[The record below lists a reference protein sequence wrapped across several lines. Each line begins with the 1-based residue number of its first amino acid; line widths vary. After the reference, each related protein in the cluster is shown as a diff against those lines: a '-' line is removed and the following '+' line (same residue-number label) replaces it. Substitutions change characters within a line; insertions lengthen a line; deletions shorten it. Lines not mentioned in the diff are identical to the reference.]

1 MEITNKL
8 SGAAMNKGSGS
19 YKTYIVS
26 LMQVCSLLC
35 VALLLP
41 RFFFNQSK
49 IFAKKIS
56 YQSEQT
62 FKLGIENLSSQFIKS
77 LQGNSKDHYTVG
89 VITNHTGVDQKG
101 KRTIDILLSKGLPVK
116 KILVPEDDFIAYK
129 KGVNWQMFDEQ
140 THLPIALLPH
150 IDSLKKSKE
159 YNFTGID
166 VIFFDLQ
173 DTGICPNTYLLTL
186 AKTLQSAC
194 TQHKTVVVLDR
205 PNLLGSSMEGMIT
218 QTAQIDNGLISL
230 PMRHGMTLGELAQH
244 FNKHICTK
252 AARLFVVPMH
262 HYTRSLFAEDSH
274 TLHGNLLTSI
284 DAYYGSSFL
293 TILNNVSPFDVGVGT
308 DMAFAC
314 LALPDSLHFPKQK
327 WFELRT
333 ILKQQGIET
342 SWCRYMNPKRNT
354 AYSGLRLLVRNMDT
368 FSPFNAITTIIQFF
382 NEAGLQLTF
391 MPEFDRTFGGKKMRD
406 FLEGRS
412 SRHDLEY
419 EVNRDLKNFYNKA
432 QSSFIYKP
440 VPKIVLL

>member
-1 MEITNKL
+1 
-8 SGAAMNKGSGS
+8 MNKGSGS
-19 YKTYIVS
+19 LKSYLIS
-26 LMQVCSLLC
+26 LMHVSCVLC

-41 RFFFNQSK
+41 RFFFNQHKLFSQK
-49 IFAKKIS
+49 MSLK
-56 YQSEQT
+56 SEQA

-77 LQGNSKDHYTVG
+77 LQDGKTHYTVG
-89 VITNHTGVDQKG
+89 VITNHTGVDQNG
-101 KRTIDILLSKGLPVK
+101 RRTIDILLSKGLPVK
-116 KILVPEDDFIAYK
+116 KILVPEDDFMAYK
-129 KGVNWQMFDEQ
+129 KTNAEQMIDEH
-140 THLPIALLPH
+140 TRLPIALLPH
-150 IDSLKKSKE
+150 IDSLRKSKE
-159 YNFTGID
+159 YNFKGLD
-166 VIFFDLQ
+166 VVFFDLQ
-173 DTGICPNTYLLTL
+173 DTGISPNTYLLTL

-194 TQHKTVVVLDR
+194 AQHKTVVVLDR

-218 QTAQIDNGLISL
+218 QTAHIDNELIAL

-244 FNKHICTK
+244 FNTHVCTK

-262 HYTRSLFAEDSH
+262 HYTRSLFADDTH
-274 TLHGNLLTSI
+274 VLHGGLMTSI

-342 SWCRYMNPKRNT
+342 SWCRYNNPKKNT
-354 AYSGLRLLVRNMDT
+354 AYSGLRLLVRNMDS
-368 FSPFNAITTIIQFF
+368 FSPFNTITTIIQFF
-382 NEAGLQLTF
+382 NEAGLGLTF
-391 MPEFDRTFGGKKMRD
+391 MPEFDRTFGGKKIRD
-406 FLEGRS
+406 FLAGKL

-419 EVNRDLKNFYNKA
+419 EVNRDLKNFYHKA

-440 VPKIVLL
+440 LPKIVLL